1 MKTLTDA
8 APLPGRAPPALDV
21 WRIAL
26 VVNLAAI
33 VAVGLYFRLARL
45 GSVPGLNADEYF
57 CLVSFQALV
66 SGDPTLG
73 LFVPTGR
80 ILDLFYAVP
89 AYLFDLVLPHT
100 AATIRAPAAFSGLLM
115 AAVAFALL
123 RKTRSTFV
131 ATVVTVLA
139 VVMPIHISYSR
150 LGWEYS
156 QIPLAAL
163 LVVACALKG
172 RVWIAGVA
180 LAGGIL
186 VHPAIAYLAPM
197 LGFVIAQQLLGKKKP
212 ARLAAIGLGVGALFT
227 GLLFLAMRSLA
238 GDVRGM
244 LGEIP
249 GNLLA
254 GQKLGA
260 FLQLYANLFGAG
272 VARQNLSD
280 APVIV
285 FDAFHSAFLAANAM
299 LYLAYFA
306 TFGARRKRDA
316 DAGRELAVVC
326 GLLAAIAGFY
336 LTRGPAGVTPPYE
349 RYALFLVMPTLIV
362 LAVMVERLATTA
374 PRQGLALAA
383 ACAIAWGLLWEFKTG
398 YFDYFEKTGGENA
411 HLTYRTNEV
420 DPKDAAYR
428 WVHARGPAPVIYVK
442 EWRTYWPVH
451 YVASADPSTRVVSLS
466 KTLWTGGLSPE
477 QFSAFLATPDNGLL
491 ASLRGTRGY
500 VIGFLDPTFDAN
512 LRAQL
517 PDVQVARKDFHDA
530 GGQHVISVWYVDG

>member
-1 MKTLTDA
+1 MKLLA
-8 APLPGRAPPALDV
+8 RSV
-21 WRIAL
+21 FRILL
-26 VVNLAAI
+26 VLNLAAI
-33 VAVGLYFRLARL
+33 VAVAVCFRLARL

-115 AAVAFALL
+115 AAVAFPLL
-123 RKTRSTFV
+123 RKSCSTFV
-131 ATVVTVLA
+131 AAVVTVLA

-150 LGWEYS
+150 VGWEYS

-172 RVWIAGVA
+172 RVWIAAAA
-180 LAGGIL
+180 LAVGIL

-197 LGFVIAQQLLGKKKP
+197 LGFVLFQQLLGEK
-212 ARLAAIGLGVGALFT
+212 RLTLFAVPLGLGALFT
-227 GLLFLAMRSLA
+227 GVLFFAMRSLA
-238 GDVRGM
+238 SDVRGM
-244 LGEIP
+244 LSEVP

-254 GQKLGA
+254 AQKLGA
-260 FLQLYANLFGAG
+260 FVQLYANLFGAG

-280 APVIV
+280 VPVIV
-285 FDAFHSAFLAANAM
+285 FDAANAAFLAANAV

-316 DAGRELAVVC
+316 HAGRELAVVF

-362 LAVMVERLATTA
+362 LAVMVESLATTA

-428 WVHARGPAPVIYVK
+428 WVRARGPAPVIYVK

-451 YVASADPSTRVVSLS
+451 YVASVDPSTRVVSLS

-530 GGQHVISVWYVDG
+530 GGQHVMSVWYVDG